1 MDESEAMDFFNQL
14 STNVENS
21 VKDNH
26 TVHLAANSDNFYSD
40 NLEPEVTQ
48 VTTNNNWDL
57 GAEDLI
63 KRNLLI
69 GNFRGALDCA
79 IQNQRY
85 AHAFLIAYAKKDDPE
100 LMQLAADNFSLLI
113 QDPVSKMLQ
122 KIINNDIEDMIQ
134 SYDLNRWKELTAF
147 IISNYP
153 QTKSSLLS
161 MLGTRLVQNGKRE
174 AAQAIAL
181 LNRDYELFFHFIKE

>member
-14 STNVENS
+14 STNVENAS
-21 VKDNH
+21 KDKH
-26 TVHLAANSDNFYSD
+26 PEVSTANAGSFYND
-40 NLEPEVTQ
+40 VLQLEVTQ
-48 VTTNNNWDL
+48 VSTNTNWDA

-122 KIINNDIEDMIQ
+122 KIINNDIEDMI
-134 SYDLNRWKELTAF
+134 
-147 IISNYP
+147 
-153 QTKSSLLS
+153 
-161 MLGTRLVQNGKRE
+161 
-174 AAQAIAL
+174 
-181 LNRDYELFFHFIKE
+181 